1 MTPAINLA
9 KKKKIK
15 FSIHQ
20 YEHDAKAASY
30 GEEAAEK
37 LNIPVDRVFKTL
49 VIANERDELF
59 VCIVPVAGTLDLKQ
73 AAKALSMKKVA
84 MADAKKVQAVT
95 GYVLGG
101 VSPLG
106 QKKQLPTLI
115 DSSAQGLTSLYVSA
129 GKRGLEIEL
138 SPQDLQQL
146 TRAAFADI
154 GRV

>member
-15 FSIHQ
+15 FEIHQ
-20 YEHDAKAASY
+20 YDHDPKAASY

-37 LNIPVDRVFKTL
+37 LGIALTKVFKTL
-49 VIANERDELF
+49 VVASEKNDLC
-59 VCIVPVAGTLDLKQ
+59 VCIVPVSGSLDLKQ
-73 AAKALSMKKVA
+73 VAKALGVKKTA
-84 MADAKKVQAVT
+84 MADAKKVQSTT

-115 DSSAQGLTSLYVSA
+115 DETAENQSSIFVSA

-138 SPQDLQQL
+138 SPKDLQTL
-146 TRAAFADI
+146 TRAQFVPIAKN
-154 GRV
+154 

>member
-9 KKKKIK
+9 KKKKIN
-15 FSIHQ
+15 FEIHQ
-20 YEHDAKAASY
+20 YDHDPKAASY

-37 LNIPVDRVFKTL
+37 LGIALTQVFKTL
-49 VIANERDELF
+49 VVASEKNDLC
-59 VCIVPVAGTLDLKQ
+59 VCIVPVSGSLDLKQ
-73 AAKALSMKKVA
+73 VAKALGVKKTA
-84 MADAKKVQAVT
+84 MADAKKVQSTT

-115 DSSAQGLTSLYVSA
+115 DETAENQDTIFVSA

-138 SPQDLQQL
+138 SPQDLQTL
-146 TRAAFADI
+146 TRAQFAPI
-154 GRV
+154 AKS